1 MLGKPLAPL
10 LHPIARGRQ
19 LIRDLLV
26 LQAIISK
33 HDGCR
38 PQGYSL
44 LCLPRSEH
52 RFERL
57 PLFPTQLYRLW
68 WT

>member
-10 LHPIARGRQ
+10 LHPMARGRQ

-26 LQAIISK
+26 LQAILSK
-33 HDGCR
+33 HACCR
-38 PQGYSL
+38 PQGHSL

-52 RFERL
+52 RFEL
-57 PLFPTQLYRLW
+57 LSLFSTQRYRIW